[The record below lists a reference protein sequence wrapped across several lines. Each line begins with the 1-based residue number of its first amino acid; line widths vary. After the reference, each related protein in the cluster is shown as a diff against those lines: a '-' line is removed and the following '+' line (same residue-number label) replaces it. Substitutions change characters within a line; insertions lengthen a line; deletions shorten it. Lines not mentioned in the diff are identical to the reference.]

1 VASAIGTNPSEATK
15 AVTSTGL
22 TRSSAPCRIADSTSG
37 SVSNLRRIEPIKTN
51 PFRTATPE
59 TAMKPTD
66 EWLALYKKYH
76 RPIMDF
82 QVQKGVTISTTLYAA
97 ADHSPG
103 QPWDFCIINISAPDG
118 EGPKLGLTRAEV
130 IRKLFSNIEDYVKGE
145 RERWALTVNHWD
157 ETLIEID
164 VNREPLSVY
173 YPLDAPPKK

>member
-1 VASAIGTNPSEATK
+1 MKNTIRLALTVLL
-15 AVTSTGL
+15 AVTVMSFRT
-22 TRSSAPCRIADSTSG
+22 DSLHAQAMSG
-37 SVSNLRRIEPIKTN
+37 RNFGHNRVSVSYYKT
-51 PFRTATPE
+51 PPGHQ
-59 TAMKPTD
+59 D

-97 ADHSPG
+97 GDHSPG
-103 QPWDFCIINISAPDG
+103 QPWDFAIINISPPEG
-118 EGPKLGLTRAEV
+118 EGPKLGMTRAEV
-130 IRKLFSNIEDYVKGE
+130 IRKLFPNIDDYVKGE
-145 RERWALTVNHWD
+145 RARWALTVNHWD

>member
-1 VASAIGTNPSEATK
+1 MKSMLRVLGLAITAMAICAANT
-15 AVTSTGL
+15 
-22 TRSSAPCRIADSTSG
+22 ADVNAQAMSG
-37 SVSNLRRIEPIKTN
+37 RNIGKNRVSVSYYKT
-51 PFRTATPE
+51 PPGRQ
-59 TAMKPTD
+59 D

-97 ADHSPG
+97 GDHSPG
-103 QPWDFCIINISAPDG
+103 QPWDFAIINISPPEG
-118 EGPKLGLTRAEV
+118 EGPKLGMTRAEV
-130 IRKLFSNIEDYVKGE
+130 IRKLFPNIDDYVKGE

>member
-1 VASAIGTNPSEATK
+1 MKSMLRVLGLTLTAIAIGALNT
-15 AVTSTGL
+15 
-22 TRSSAPCRIADSTSG
+22 ADVNAQAMSG
-37 SVSNLRRIEPIKTN
+37 RNIGKNRVSVSYYKT
-51 PFRTATPE
+51 PPGRQ
-59 TAMKPTD
+59 D

-97 ADHSPG
+97 GDHSPG
-103 QPWDFCIINISAPDG
+103 QPWDFAIINISPPEG
-118 EGPKLGLTRAEV
+118 EGPKLGMTRAEV
-130 IRKLFSNIEDYVKGE
+130 IRKLFPNIDDYVKGE